1 MKLTYRGV
9 SYESNNNTA
18 PVAGVDLRYR
28 GANYRLHQTAL
39 AENLNAIL
47 KYRGA
52 TGAAQS
58 TVETAPVTAI
68 EQTANEPATVPSV
81 EVQARLLNVNHYR
94 GVKNRQQSLLKRH
107 AFAVGL
113 MADTAKYWN
122 HIKGEIHPTFWIN
135 YDRSHVAMS

>member
-28 GANYRLHQTAL
+28 GANYRLHQA
-39 AENLNAIL
+39 AQADNLNAIL

-52 TGAAQS
+52 TDATQPS
-58 TVETAPVTAI
+58 ETAPVTAI
-68 EQTANEPATVPSV
+68 EQTTNETATVLPL
-81 EVQARLLNVNHYR
+81 EEQARLLNVNHYR